1 MNSFRYMPYAPP
13 TFHGKEGVYGMY
25 RTSTPPVAYLCAA
38 VYWPRLTAADGAR
51 QRRHI
56 LSRAFVLLVA
66 GLLFSL
72 SLAACGGG
80 GEEAAPGAKTPGAS
94 PAGGTVTI
102 DFWHSEPAA
111 VQDTLDRL
119 ISRFNSSQS
128 EVRVRLSYQGTL
140 DEQVAKLLASL
151 GSGQVPAIA
160 FLAEIDTQKMID
172 SGAVVPMQDFID
184 REGYD
189 LSDLDET
196 SIQMYTLQGELQAM
210 PVGAGFPLLYYNKVT
225 FREVGLDPERPPQ
238 DLEELR
244 QYSEKILKRDS
255 SGNVVRSGIA
265 LDIRDWLEHMLAE
278 HDEFFVDNSNG
289 YDGRATKVL
298 FNNDTGRW
306 YFQWLHDM
314 VDEGLAFNVGR
325 NPSYADGLMAIASGR
340 AAMTFSYVSVL
351 SSVMDVLEKGVEGVE
366 IGVGALP
373 GVPGSTGASL
383 LGQRVIW
390 IYNQRPEEEQEAA
403 WKLIKWLMEPQQQA
417 EWFAGSGYLPV
428 NLSAIDQ
435 PAAKDV
441 VAKYPA
447 YQVALDLYRN
457 SPMTPATLF
466 PVLGPYWQVR
476 EAIYQGVERML
487 SGAKDPDQALEDA
500 DAEANQ
506 IIEEYN
512 ERVQD

>member
-25 RTSTPPVAYLCAA
+25 RTSTPPVAHVRAA
-38 VYWPRLTAADGAR
+38 VYWPRLTATDGSK
-51 QRRHI
+51 QRRYT
-56 LSRAFVLLVA
+56 LSRSFVSLVA
-66 GLLFSL
+66 ALLLSL
-72 SLAACGGG
+72 SLAACGGD
-80 GEEAAPGAKTPGAS
+80 GEESAPGAETPGAS

-160 FLAEIDTQKMID
+160 FLAEVDTQKMID

-244 QYSEKILKRDS
+244 QYSEKILKQDAA
-255 SGNVVRSGIA
+255 GNVVRSGIA
-265 LDIRDWLEHMLAE
+265 IDIKEWIEHMLAE

-298 FNNDTGRW
+298 FNNDTGQW
-306 YFQWLHDM
+306 YFQWWHDM

-325 NPSYADGLMAIASGR
+325 NPSWADGLMAIASGR

-351 SSVMDVLEKGVEGVE
+351 SSVMDVIEAGVEGVE
-366 IGVGALP
+366 IGVAALP

-403 WKLIKWLMEPQQQA
+403 WKLIKWLMEPEQQA
-417 EWFAGSGYLPV
+417 EWFAGTGYLPV

-435 PAAKDV
+435 PAVKDV

-447 YQVALDLYRN
+447 YQVALDLYLN

-487 SGAKDPDQALEDA
+487 SGAQDPDQALEDA
-500 DAEANQ
+500 EAEANQ

-512 ERVQD
+512 EKVKD